1 LYHRELDL
9 NYLSGLFGLQGKT
22 AVVLGGT
29 SGIGQG
35 IARGLARAGANVIA
49 SSRDQAKVDAMAGE
63 LEQLGS
69 KTLRLT
75 GDVQSRE
82 SLEQLCAGVVKE
94 FGRVDTLVVT
104 SGTHSR
110 QPSVET
116 REEDWNRV
124 IDANLTGSFRANQ
137 IFGRQMIAQGG
148 GSIINTASLT
158 TFVSFNEVTAY
169 AASKAGVGL
178 LTKSLACEWAPHK
191 VRVNAIAPGVF
202 RTPLNAAALAIP
214 ERAQSILSKTPM
226 GRFGSVEELAGA
238 AIYLASEASS
248 FVTGQILVVD
258 GGFLAKGI

>member
-1 LYHRELDL
+1 LDHT
-9 NYLSGLFGLQGKT
+9 YLSGLFGLQGKT

-49 SSRDQAKVDAMAGE
+49 SSRDRAKVDAMADE
-63 LEQLGS
+63 LEQQGV
-69 KTLRLT
+69 KTLRCT
-75 GDVQSRE
+75 SDVGNRE
-82 SLEQLCAGVVKE
+82 SLERTCSEVVKA
-94 FGRVDTLVVT
+94 FGRVDALVVT
-104 SGTHSR
+104 SGTHGR
-110 QPSVET
+110 QPSTEVT
-116 REEDWNRV
+116 DEEWNR
-124 IDANLTGSFRANQ
+124 ILDANLTGSFRANQ

-148 GSIINTASLT
+148 GSIVNTASLT
-158 TFVSFNEVTAY
+158 TFVSFGQVTAY

-178 LTKSLACEWAPHK
+178 LTKSLACEWAPHN

-202 RTPLNAAALAIP
+202 RTPLNSAALDIP
-214 ERAQSILSKTPM
+214 ERAQAILSKTPM
-226 GRFGSVEELAGA
+226 QRFGKVEELAGA